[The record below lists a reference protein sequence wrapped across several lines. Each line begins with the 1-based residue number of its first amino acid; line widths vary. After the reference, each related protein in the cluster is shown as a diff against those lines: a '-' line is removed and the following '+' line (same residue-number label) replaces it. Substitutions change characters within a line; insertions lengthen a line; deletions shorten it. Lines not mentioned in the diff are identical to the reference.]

1 MLPLRETSQGWLLG
15 ILVLLSSAIELWGQA
30 AGSHLSKSG
39 NRHSKTFAGETA
51 QLLRSGNSIV
61 AVQVRVTTDTL
72 PTGHLVRAGLFNI
85 GTSQDQPLLFDF
97 PEPPQTSHLTLR
109 LDDSLYSNDPLT
121 TGLANLPLLT
131 APTLLADGTITC
143 AYSAGP
149 LTLEQRLRPEQ
160 FSDTTGAIFIHYLLT
175 NRDTVSHTAGLLL
188 ELDTK
193 INNNDRAP
201 VLAGS
206 GYSDREKIFSGPE
219 VPDFYLA
226 FEFGPDSSGLVAQ
239 GTLAGGNAVRPDFFA
254 IGDWINLTQVQWDYA
269 PALPDTTAYND
280 SALLLRWDPVRLAPG
295 ERRAV
300 ATYYGLGE
308 VRRAPG
314 VLSLNL
320 NTQARLSCMND
331 SLAPNPFN
339 VSLLV
344 TNRGFSTAEQVTAQ
358 LELPAGL
365 ALAPGESARKS
376 LSPGNLAPQASG
388 TVAWL
393 VKALPVMAD
402 TTWRLEA
409 HVSALEMQQNAV
421 AGTVLVPSCQASGFE
436 LVALPQRRGLLAG
449 SRAEFQV
456 QVRPLGSFNQAVAL
470 SYWPNLPGVTAHFDQ
485 PVVSPGSVTTL
496 TLATAPTLL
505 AGTYDFIITGR
516 AGSLAASDTIS
527 LEVTGVLLDREPPF
541 TTGHNP
547 GRSAVNVLPE
557 SAISVEIHDTGA
569 GVDSAAIVLAV
580 NERRVTPVITGNARQ
595 YTVRYQPETA
605 WHYNEEV
612 TVSVRAADLAIS
624 PNLMPEDRYTFSIVR
639 DDQPPF
645 LSDRQPA
652 PDAQQVPATTGIS
665 FHLRDEA
672 SGVAADSLLF
682 WVNGTAVAP
691 VLSGSPRD
699 YFVQYQP
706 AAPFPPGENVTVKIA
721 AHDRALPPNS
731 MAEQFSFRVR
741 SAVFDL
747 MATALRPLGDLRPNT
762 SGRVV
767 GEFRNRLDAIA
778 TPFRLE
784 LRRDGELMQDTLI
797 TQMAG
802 GAALSKTFRVSFP
815 QAGRHH
821 LRLRVD
827 ADDQIAEESEDNNS
841 QELVVEILPAEA
853 VPDFAVR
860 PNPFTPN
867 HDGYNDAVTFS
878 YAGLALAQP
887 GLRVFDTEGRTVLL
901 ADRLP
906 PNEFIWDGRDDHG
919 RPLPPGVYLYS
930 LQNHGRNVK
939 NGYIVL
945 AR

>member
-1 MLPLRETSQGWLLG
+1 MLPLGKTSQGWLLG

-39 NRHSKTFAGETA
+39 NRHSKAFAGETA

-61 AVQVRVTTDTL
+61 AVQVRATTDTL
-72 PTGHLVRAGLFNI
+72 PTGHLVHAGLFNI

-121 TGLANLPLLT
+121 TGLSNLPLLT
-131 APTLLADGTITC
+131 APSLLADGTITC
-143 AYSAGP
+143 EYGAGP
-149 LTLEQRLRPEQ
+149 LRLEQRLRPEQ

-175 NRDTVSHTAGLLL
+175 NRDTVSHAAGLLL

-193 INNNDRAP
+193 INDNDRAP
-201 VLAGS
+201 VLAGT

-239 GTLAGGNAVRPDFFA
+239 GTLAGGSAVRPDFFA

-269 PALPDTTAYND
+269 PAAPDTSAYND
-280 SALLLRWDPVRLAPG
+280 SALLLRWDPVRLVPG
-295 ERRAV
+295 ERRSV

-320 NTQARLSCMND
+320 NTQARLSCVND

-344 TNRGFSTAEQVTAQ
+344 TNRGFSAAEQVTAR

-376 LSPGNLAPQASG
+376 LTPGSLAPQASG

-393 VKALPVMAD
+393 VKALPVVAD
-402 TTWRLEA
+402 TTWRLQA
-409 HVSALEMQQNAV
+409 HVSALETPQNSV

-436 LVALPQRRGLLAG
+436 LVALPRRRGLLAG

-470 SYWPNLPGVTAHFDQ
+470 SWWPNLPGVTAQFDQ

-496 TLATAPTLL
+496 TLQTAPTLP

-516 AGSLAASDTIS
+516 AGKLAASDTIS

-547 GRSAVNVLPE
+547 GRGAVNVLPE
-557 SAISVEIHDTGA
+557 NAISVEIHDTGA

-580 NERRVTPVITGNARQ
+580 NERLVTPVITGNARQ
-595 YTVRYQPETA
+595 FTVRYQPEA
-605 WHYNEEV
+605 ALRYNEEV
-612 TVSVRAADLAIS
+612 TVSVRAADSAIP

-645 LSDRQPA
+645 LSDHQPA
-652 PDAQQVPATTGIS
+652 PGAQAVPATAGIS

-672 SGVAADSLLF
+672 SGVAADSLKL

-691 VLSGSPRD
+691 ALSGGPRD
-699 YFVQYQP
+699 YFVQYRP

-721 AHDRALPPNS
+721 AHDRALPPNP
-731 MAEQFSFRVR
+731 MAEEFSFRVR

-747 MATALRPLGDLRPNT
+747 MATALRPLGDLRPNA

-767 GEFRNRLDAIA
+767 GEFRNRLDAIP

-784 LRRDGELMQDTLI
+784 LRRDGELVQDTLI

-802 GAALSKTFRVSFP
+802 GAVLSKNFLVSFP
-815 QAGRHH
+815 QAGSHH

-827 ADDQIAEESEDNNS
+827 AEDQIAEESEDNNS
-841 QELVVEILPAEA
+841 QELVVEILPAEP
-853 VPDFAVR
+853 VPAFSVR

-867 HDGYNDAVTFS
+867 HDGYNDAVKFS

-887 GLRVFDTEGRTVLL
+887 GLRVFDTEGSTVLS

-906 PNEFIWDGRDDHG
+906 ANEFSWDGRDDHG
-919 RPLPPGVYLYS
+919 RPLPPGIYLYS
-930 LQNHGRNVK
+930 LQNYGRNVK